1 MRRLPMRK
9 IAEALRLKAAGLS
22 TRKIASSLGLG
33 QSTVSEYLKRAER
46 AGLSWPLPEGTTD
59 TGLEHRLFQPAGSA
73 TRLGLAAPDWAHVHR
88 ELRRKNVTL
97 SLLWEEY
104 RAAHPDDGYGYSRFC
119 ELYRRWEGRI
129 SPTMRQHHVAG
140 ERAFVDFAGDTI
152 EVICAET
159 GEVRQA
165 QLFVGVLGAS
175 SYTYAEA
182 VWTQTLPDW
191 ISAHVRM
198 LSFFGGVPEQLVSD
212 NLRAGITK
220 ACFYEPK
227 VHRTYADLAA
237 HYGTAVIPAR
247 PYKPRDKAKVE
258 VGVQFVQRW
267 IAAALRNRRFRS
279 LTELNTAIRELLE
292 RVNGKVSR
300 HLGASRR
307 TLLEA
312 LDRPALR
319 PLPAIP
325 YEYAE
330 WVERKVG
337 LDYHVEIER
346 HYYSVPHQLLKCKVW
361 ARVAARTVEVFH
373 EGQRVASHVRTSG
386 NRQHS
391 TVPAHMPASHRRY
404 AGWTPAEIRRRADQ
418 IGPNT
423 GALVDLILRTKTH
436 PEQGFRACLGIVR
449 LAKSHGCEALEAA
462 CERAIEIGGTSY
474 SSVNSI
480 LKNNLHRKRPETPAD
495 GPAITHTNIRGAGYF
510 H

>member
-9 IAEALRLKAAGLS
+9 IAQALRLKASGLS

-46 AGLSWPLPEGTTD
+46 AGLSWPLPDGLSDAELEG
-59 TGLEHRLFQPAGSA
+59 RLFQPAGSA
-73 TRLGLAAPDWAHVHR
+73 IQCGLALPDWSHVHR
-88 ELRRKNVTL
+88 ELRHKNVTL
-97 SLLWEEY
+97 ALLWEEY
-104 RAAHPDDGYGYSRFC
+104 RAVHPDDGYGYSRFC
-119 ELYRRWEGRI
+119 ELYRRWEGRL
-129 SPTMRQHHVAG
+129 SPTMRQHHIAG

-165 QLFVGVLGAS
+165 QIFVGVLGAS

-182 VWTQTLPDW
+182 TWTQGLVDW
-191 ISAHVRM
+191 IGSHVRM
-198 LSFFGGVPEQLVSD
+198 LGFFGGVPEQLVSD
-212 NLRAGITK
+212 NLKAGITK

-227 VHRTYADLAA
+227 VNRTYADLAT

-258 VGVQFVQRW
+258 VGVQVVQRW
-267 IAAALRNRRFRS
+267 IVAALRNRRFRS
-279 LTELNTAIRELLE
+279 LAELNAAIRDLLD
-292 RVNGKVSR
+292 RFNGKVTR
-300 HLGASRR
+300 HLGACRR
-307 TLLEA
+307 ELFET
-312 LDRPALR
+312 LDRPALK
-319 PLPAIP
+319 PLPAMP
-325 YEYAE
+325 YEFAE
-330 WVERKVG
+330 WLERKVG

-346 HYYSVPHQLLKCKVW
+346 HYYSVPHQLLRQKVW
-361 ARVAARTVEVFH
+361 ARVAARTVEIFH

-386 NRQHS
+386 NRKHT
-391 TVPAHMPASHRRY
+391 TVAGHMPSSHRRY
-404 AGWTPAEIRRRADQ
+404 AGWTPAEIRRRAEQ

-423 GALVDLILRTKTH
+423 SALVDLILRTKPH

-449 LAKSHGCEALEAA
+449 LAKPHGRDALEAA
-462 CERAIEIGGTSY
+462 CLRAIEIGGTSY

-480 LKNNLHRKRPETPAD
+480 LKNNLHRRRPEKPAD
-495 GPAITHTNIRGAGYF
+495 GPAITHPNIRGAGYF

>member
-1 MRRLPMRK
+1 MTRLPMRK
-9 IAEALRLKAAGLS
+9 IREVLRLAAQGLS
-22 TRKIASSLGLG
+22 TREMAVSLAVGRTTLR
-33 QSTVSEYLKRAER
+33 EYISRAR
-46 AGLSWPLPEGTTD
+46 SAGLSWPLPDDLSDSDLERMLFPRA
-59 TGLEHRLFQPAGSA
+59 TGDIQQNYALPE
-73 TRLGLAAPDWAHVHR
+73 WAHVHR

-119 ELYRRWEGRI
+119 ELYRRWEGHLA
-129 SPTMRQHHVAG
+129 PTMRQHHIAG

-165 QLFVGVLGAS
+165 QIFVGVLGAS
-175 SYTYAEA
+175 SYTFAEA
-182 VWTQTLPDW
+182 VWSQGLPDW
-191 ISAHVRM
+191 IGAHVRM
-198 LSFFGGVPEQLVSD
+198 LAYFGGVPEQLVSD

-227 VHRTYADLAA
+227 VNRTYADFAA
-237 HYGTAVIPAR
+237 HYDTAVIPAR

-267 IAAALRNRRFRS
+267 IAAALRNRRFGS
-279 LTELNTAIRELLE
+279 LGELNTAIRELLE
-292 RVNGKVSR
+292 RVNSKVTR

-307 TLLEA
+307 DLFEA

-319 PLPAIP
+319 PLPAAP

-330 WVERKVG
+330 WIERKVG
-337 LDYHVEIER
+337 LDYHVEVER
-346 HYYSVPHQLLKCKVW
+346 HYYSVPHQLLKQKVW
-361 ARVAARTVEVFH
+361 ARVAARTVEIFH

-386 NRQHS
+386 NRRHS
-391 TVPAHMPASHRRY
+391 TTPEHMPASHRRY
-404 AGWTPAEIRRRADQ
+404 AGWTPAEIRRRAEQ

-423 GALVDLILRTKTH
+423 GALVDLILRTKPH

-449 LAKSHGCEALEAA
+449 LAKTHGRDALEAA

-480 LKNNLHRKRPETPAD
+480 LKNNLHRRRPEKPAD
-495 GPAITHTNIRGAGYF
+495 GPAITHPNIRGAGYF

>member
-9 IAEALRLKAAGLS
+9 IAQALRLKASGLS

-46 AGLSWPLPEGTTD
+46 AGLSWPLPDGLSDAELEG
-59 TGLEHRLFQPAGSA
+59 RLFQPSGSA
-73 TRLGLAAPDWAHVHR
+73 IQCGLALPDWSHVHR
-88 ELRRKNVTL
+88 ELRHKNVTL
-97 SLLWEEY
+97 ALLWEEY
-104 RAAHPDDGYGYSRFC
+104 RAVHPDDGYGYSRFC
-119 ELYRRWEGRI
+119 ELYRRWEGRL
-129 SPTMRQHHVAG
+129 SPTMRQHHIAG

-165 QLFVGVLGAS
+165 QIFVGVLGAS

-182 VWTQTLPDW
+182 TWTQGLVDW
-191 ISAHVRM
+191 IGSHVRM
-198 LSFFGGVPEQLVSD
+198 LGFFGGVPEQLVSD
-212 NLRAGITK
+212 NLKAGITK

-227 VHRTYADLAA
+227 VNRTYADLAT

-258 VGVQFVQRW
+258 VGVQVVQRW
-267 IAAALRNRRFRS
+267 IVAALRNRRFRS
-279 LTELNTAIRELLE
+279 LAELNAAIRDLLD
-292 RVNGKVSR
+292 RFNGKVTR
-300 HLGASRR
+300 HLGACRR
-307 TLLEA
+307 ELFET
-312 LDRPALR
+312 LDRPALK
-319 PLPAIP
+319 PLPAMP
-325 YEYAE
+325 YEFAE
-330 WVERKVG
+330 WLERKVG

-346 HYYSVPHQLLKCKVW
+346 HYYSVPHQLLRQKVW
-361 ARVAARTVEVFH
+361 ARVAARTVEIFH

-386 NRQHS
+386 NRKHT
-391 TVPAHMPASHRRY
+391 TVAGHMPSSHRRY
-404 AGWTPAEIRRRADQ
+404 AGWTPAEIRRRAEQ

-423 GALVDLILRTKTH
+423 SALVDLILRTKPH

-449 LAKSHGCEALEAA
+449 LAKPHGRDALEAA
-462 CERAIEIGGTSY
+462 CLRAIEIGGTSY

-480 LKNNLHRKRPETPAD
+480 LKNNLHRRRPEKPAD
-495 GPAITHTNIRGAGYF
+495 GPAITHPNIRGAGYF

>member
-9 IAEALRLKAAGLS
+9 IAEALRLRAAGLS

-46 AGLSWPLPEGTTD
+46 SGLSWPLPDGLSTAALEG
-59 TGLEHRLFQPAGSA
+59 RLFHPTGGA
-73 TRLGLAAPDWAHVHR
+73 TRKGLATPDWAHVHR
-88 ELRRKNVTL
+88 ELRRNGVTL

-104 RAAHPDDGYGYSRFC
+104 RAARPIDGYGYSRFC
-119 ELYRRWEGRI
+119 ELYRRWEGRL
-129 SPTMRQHHVAG
+129 SPTMRQHHIAG
-140 ERAFVDFAGDTI
+140 ERVFVDYAGDTI
-152 EVICAET
+152 EVVCPDT

-165 QLFVGVLGAS
+165 QIFVGVLGAS

-182 VWTQTLPDW
+182 TWTQGVADW
-191 ISAHVRM
+191 IGAHVRM
-198 LSFFGGVPEQLVSD
+198 LAFFGGVPEQLVSD
-212 NLRAGITK
+212 NLKAGITK
-220 ACFYEPK
+220 ACFYEPR
-227 VHRTYADLAA
+227 VNRTYADLAA

-258 VGVQFVQRW
+258 VGVQLVQRW
-267 IAAALRNRRFRS
+267 IAARLRNRRFRS
-279 LTELNTAIRELLE
+279 LAELNAAIRERLE
-292 RVNGKVSR
+292 GVNGKVTR

-307 TLLEA
+307 ELFEA

-319 PLPAIP
+319 SLPTAP

-337 LDYHVEIER
+337 LDYHVEVER
-346 HYYSVPHQLLKCKVW
+346 HYYSVPYQLLRQKVW
-361 ARVAARTVEVFH
+361 ARVTARTVEIFH

-386 NRQHS
+386 NRGHT
-391 TVPAHMPASHRRY
+391 TVADHMPDSHRRY
-404 AGWTPAEIRRRADQ
+404 AGWTPGEIRRRAEE

-436 PEQGFRACLGIVR
+436 PEQGFRACIGIVR
-449 LAKSHGCEALEAA
+449 LARSHGREALEAA
-462 CERAIEIGGTSY
+462 CLRAIEIGGTSY

-495 GPAITHTNIRGAGYF
+495 GPAITHPNIRGADYF